1 MLLSRSPAGRI
12 AFVAT
17 LLTFAGAAAGA
28 QSVARIAVTP
38 ANPRMAARD
47 TLRLKA
53 EALDSAGKPV
63 PNVTIR
69 FFAAGTGFEG
79 TVDSTGLIESGSVGT
94 LPVVVSALVP
104 GNRPVVQR
112 LAIQMVPGAAATLEI
127 PYAPARLLVGQRHPV
142 RATAR
147 SAAGDPATDRLR
159 WSSSAPA
166 VVRVGEDG
174 ILVANGAGKARITV
188 AAGSATT
195 GFDVTVVAVNGGSV
209 TLTPASMQARQGD
222 VIRFSALVK
231 DASGATVRDVQ
242 PAWSFSP
249 GGGEITPDGAFVGYE
264 LGTYAVTA
272 SFGRLTGTANVT
284 LAERNVRRKPMVVGS
299 VTRSAFPT
307 SEVWVHPNGKV
318 AYLGTAEG
326 GDRFYVLDV
335 SDAAKPV
342 IVDSVLDNF
351 RIVNDIMTDEKG
363 EVLVFTR
370 EGADNR
376 KNGIVI
382 CTLADPL
389 HPKKVADFTEN
400 VTSGVH
406 SAFIYTDPKHGRH
419 VYLTN
424 DATGAMHVINIDD
437 PAKPR
442 EVSRWKT
449 PRPEAGRTLHD
460 IDVQDGLVYGSWWN
474 DGLVILDVGNGLK
487 GGTPANPQFVSQYKY
502 DLDALYRSRV
512 ELESGAGY
520 IRGTHTAWRHGK
532 YVFIADEVFGID
544 QVTAALGG
552 RVGRAY
558 GRLQAL
564 DVSDIEHPKSVAWYE
579 PEFGGVHNVW
589 VAGDTLYVGAYNSG
603 FHAFDISGELRGN
616 LQAQGREITHFQ
628 PMSPKGLIPNAS
640 MTWGVVV
647 KNNLAF
653 VNDMNSGLWIVKL
666 EPKEKVVP

>member
-1 MLLSRSPAGRI
+1 MILSRPLARLVPI
-12 AFVAT
+12 
-17 LLTFAGAAAGA
+17 AAALLLLPTASALA
-28 QSVARIAVTP
+28 QTVARIVITP
-38 ANPRMAARD
+38 TNPRVVARD

-53 EALDSAGKPV
+53 EAVDSAGKPV
-63 PNVTIR
+63 PNATIR
-69 FFAAGTGFEG
+69 FFSGGTEFEG
-79 TVDSTGLIESGSVGT
+79 RVDSTGLIRSGSVGT

-104 GNRPVVQR
+104 GSRPVVQR
-112 LAIQMVPGAAATLEI
+112 LAIQMVPGPATTVEI
-127 PYAPARLLVGQRHPV
+127 PYAPSKLLVGQRQPV
-142 RATAR
+142 HAIAR
-147 SAAGDPATDRLR
+147 SSAGDISAERLR

-174 ILVANGAGKARITV
+174 ILVANGEGKAKITV
-188 AAGSATT
+188 GAGSAAKT
-195 GFDVTVVAVNGGSV
+195 FDVSVVAVNGGNV
-209 TLTPASMQARQGD
+209 TLTPVSMQARQGD
-222 VIRFSALVK
+222 VVRFSALVK
-231 DASGATVRDVQ
+231 DASGATVQGVQ
-242 PAWSFSP
+242 PAWSFAP
-249 GGGEITPDGAFVGYE
+249 GGGEITPDGAFVGYDP
-264 LGTYAVTA
+264 GTYAVTA
-272 SFGRLTGTANVT
+272 SFGRLTATANVT
-284 LAERNVRRKPMVVGS
+284 LTERNVRRKPMVVGA
-299 VTRSAFPT
+299 VTRSAFLT

-326 GDRFYVLDV
+326 GDRFYVLDI
-335 SDAAKPV
+335 SDPAKPV
-342 IVDSVLDNF
+342 VADSVIDNF

-389 HPKKVADFTEN
+389 HPKKVADFTDD

-424 DATGAMHVINIDD
+424 DATGALHIINIDD
-437 PAKPR
+437 PAKPH
-442 EVSRWKT
+442 EVARWKT
-449 PRPEAGRTLHD
+449 PRPEAGRMLHD

-474 DGLVILDVGNGLK
+474 DGLVILDVGNGVK
-487 GGTPANPQFVSQYKY
+487 GGTPSNPQFVSQYKY

-544 QVTAALGG
+544 QVMAALGG

-589 VAGDTLYVGAYNSG
+589 VAGDTLYVGAYNAG